1 MRLII
6 LEIAALLLLAGCGG
20 GMKVENFAGRTPE
33 LRLEEY
39 FVGRIKGSGLFEDRF
54 GTVRRTFTFGMTGR
68 MDGNTLILEEDFL
81 YNDGERQQRVWR
93 LTRTGEGAWEGR
105 ADDVVGVGVGRGA
118 GNAFQLAYTLKLPV
132 GGSVWEVRFDDW
144 LFRLDEETVL
154 NRANVYR
161 WGIWVGQVITTM
173 RKLPEG

>member
-1 MRLII
+1 
-6 LEIAALLLLAGCGG
+6 
-20 GMKVENFAGRTPE
+20 MKVENFAGRTPE

-144 LFRLDEETVL
+144 LFQLDEETVL